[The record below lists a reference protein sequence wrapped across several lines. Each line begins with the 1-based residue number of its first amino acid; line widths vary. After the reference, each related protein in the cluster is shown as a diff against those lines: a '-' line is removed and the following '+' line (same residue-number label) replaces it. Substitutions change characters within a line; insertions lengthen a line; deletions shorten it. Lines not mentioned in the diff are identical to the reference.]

1 MKLFNRKI
9 KENTLLYMRGP
20 FFDFGPRVLRCE
32 RKEGKVFFGFGFVHS
47 KADNNRIKGKAALR
61 SIHKYLQ
68 KFDSHS
74 ITILRRMIHFLVQRT
89 SKSVSTDINKR
100 SLRSLLRCSRA
111 SFGSLSFGSVTL
123 KMTKAKVLR
132 NMLRKNKNI

>member
-89 SKSVSTDINKR
+89 SESVSTDISKR
-100 SLRSLLRCSRA
+100 SFRSLLQCSRTSFSSLA
-111 SFGSLSFGSVTL
+111 FGSITL
-123 KMTKAKVLR
+123 KNDKGKGIEEC
-132 NMLRKNKNI
+132 NKKNIK

>member
-1 MKLFNRKI
+1 LILVQGCFDV
-9 KENTLLYMRGP
+9 KEKKE
-20 FFDFGPRVLRCE
+20 RCFSASAQ
-32 RKEGKVFFGFGFVHS
+32 KATSIGFVHS

-89 SKSVSTDINKR
+89 SESVSTDISKR
-100 SLRSLLRCSRA
+100 SFRSLLQCSRTSFSSLA
-111 SFGSLSFGSVTL
+111 FGSITL
-123 KMTKAKVLR
+123 KNDKGKGIEEC
-132 NMLRKNKNI
+132 NKKNIK